1 MKYNDNGTIKD
12 IKVKAFDTLP
22 VGAEVDYDGTTVPD
36 GWEEI
41 PGGIVFPN
49 TINIGEI
56 VSDFSNR
63 GLWIRNRGGK
73 GIILSGSE
81 ISATNAQN
89 NAYIPIEASEFR
101 NMSDKN
107 LKENIKNIDCE
118 QSTKI
123 IKSLK
128 PVTYNYKSETKNDV
142 RRGLIAQDV
151 NETLDN
157 LKIENIVCKKSK
169 LGEQEVYLLDY
180 IQIIPDLINTCQ
192 YLLKKVE
199 ELENKEE

>member
-56 VSDFSNR
+56 VS
-63 GLWIRNRGGK
+63 
-73 GIILSGSE
+73 